1 MIPNTISPP
10 EVAWTLV
17 GLLGMSIHIVLAIVR
32 YFDLRIAAR
41 YNKNTEEIRILG
53 ITNIRRQVVYSM
65 AQFGMV
71 MLGVLSMTVPPVER
85 EYKAVDIIGSV
96 IFITVEVLL
105 ILNGVLDYYDNVR
118 LGHVANY
125 S

>member
-1 MIPNTISPP
+1 
-10 EVAWTLV
+10 
-17 GLLGMSIHIVLAIVR
+17 MSIHIVLAIVR

-85 EYKAVDIIGSV
+85 EYKTVDIIGSV

>member
-85 EYKAVDIIGSV
+85 EYKTVDIIGSV